1 MFEAVEGDSKYL
13 APEVLSGSFSK
24 KADIFSLGI
33 TLLELACD
41 LDLPANGTLWH
52 ELRQGSLP
60 STITKREFT
69 HFTMTLTDSHFTYQF
84 NSPWPIFWFPFFF
97 FYIDLSRELQSILES
112 MMSPNPEV
120 RPSARL
126 LLDHPFLRSRRRLRC
141 LRLGLRNTQQWLFT
155 SAIRIFSYLLQLF
168 LMLFFPIR
176 ALARKWRKSNYNQ
189 PATPVRSLPDKN
201 CGKCI
206 NDFSFSDGNFSI
218 HFIFNFQIVI

>member
-1 MFEAVEGDSKYL
+1 MER
-13 APEVLSGSFSK
+13 SGMNYVKDPFRRPSQNV
-24 KADIFSLGI
+24 SLH
-33 TLLELACD
+33 TLRWPWLIL
-41 LDLPANGTLWH
+41 
-52 ELRQGSLP
+52 
-60 STITKREFT
+60 I
-69 HFTMTLTDSHFTYQF
+69 
-84 NSPWPIFWFPFFF
+84 SPTSSIHLGLYFGFLFFF